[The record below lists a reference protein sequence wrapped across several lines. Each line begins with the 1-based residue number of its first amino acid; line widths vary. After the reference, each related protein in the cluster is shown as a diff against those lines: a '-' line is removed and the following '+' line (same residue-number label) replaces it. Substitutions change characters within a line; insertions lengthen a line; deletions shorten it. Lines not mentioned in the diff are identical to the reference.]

1 MPYKY
6 INHTL
11 KALKSKS
18 WTGLPYALNECP
30 QFDTLE
36 QVFNYLKQL
45 ITYKN
50 YPKV

>member
-1 MPYKY
+1 MPYKN

-11 KALKSKS
+11 KALKGKS
-18 WTGLPYALNECP
+18 WTDLPYALNECP
-30 QFDTLE
+30 QFDSPQ
-36 QVFNYLKQL
+36 QVFNYFKQR